1 MSVLHVKNMSYQVV
15 EHHLYSHSHFTIHAG
30 EHVGITGANGV
41 GKSTLLKLLVGEVSA
56 DEGDIHWQPNLEI
69 GYLDQHLVVDKTQTI
84 RECLQSA
91 FNELFE
97 AERELFSLY
106 QEMAESASPSLL
118 RRVAKLQTELEAQGF
133 YALHAQ
139 IESVSAG
146 LGIQQLGLDTLMS
159 ALSGGQRHKVLLA
172 RLLLREPDVLLL
184 DEPTNYLDAT
194 HIEWLKSYLNAYV
207 GTVLLVSHDVSFLN
221 AVTTCICDIDY
232 QKIQKYTGSY
242 HKAMAQKR
250 HNNSLLE
257 KEYHAQQAEIK
268 KLEQFIAKNSAGVNA
283 SIAKGRKKQLDKIER
298 VQLHRIDAV
307 TEFDFS
313 YAPIGHQSVVSAE
326 ALSIGYQTPLLSPID
341 ITIAR
346 GDKLVIEGFNGVG
359 KSTLLKTLMGEVLPL
374 SGEMTFA
381 QGLKI
386 GYFAQ
391 DLSWRHPDHTPEQEV
406 CAGDSSINNKSAR
419 KLLARFGIK
428 GDKAQRR
435 LEALSGGEQT
445 RVKLCCLAT
454 RGCNVLILDEPTTHL
469 DTSSKDAL
477 KLALQSFAGSV
488 ILVSHEK
495 AFIQDWPDRIV
506 DIATLAELSLQ
517 AEVEA

>member
-15 EHHLYSHSHFTIHAG
+15 DHHLYSHSHFTIHAG

-41 GKSTLLKLLVGEVSA
+41 GKSTLLKLLVGEISA

-84 RECLQSA
+84 RGCLQSA

-146 LGIQQLGLDTLMS
+146 LGIQQLGPDTLMS

-232 QKIQKYTGSY
+232 QKNPEIHRLIPQSNGA
-242 HKAMAQKR
+242 KAT
-250 HNNSLLE
+250 
-257 KEYHAQQAEIK
+257 QQFA
-268 KLEQFIAKNSAGVNA
+268 
-283 SIAKGRKKQLDKIER
+283 
-298 VQLHRIDAV
+298 
-307 TEFDFS
+307 
-313 YAPIGHQSVVSAE
+313 
-326 ALSIGYQTPLLSPID
+326 
-341 ITIAR
+341 
-346 GDKLVIEGFNGVG
+346 VG
-359 KSTLLKTLMGEVLPL
+359 KRVPL
-374 SGEMTFA
+374 TAS
-381 QGLKI
+381 
-386 GYFAQ
+386 
-391 DLSWRHPDHTPEQEV
+391 
-406 CAGDSSINNKSAR
+406 
-419 KLLARFGIK
+419 
-428 GDKAQRR
+428 
-435 LEALSGGEQT
+435 
-445 RVKLCCLAT
+445 
-454 RGCNVLILDEPTTHL
+454 
-469 DTSSKDAL
+469 
-477 KLALQSFAGSV
+477 
-488 ILVSHEK
+488 
-495 AFIQDWPDRIV
+495 
-506 DIATLAELSLQ
+506 
-517 AEVEA
+517 